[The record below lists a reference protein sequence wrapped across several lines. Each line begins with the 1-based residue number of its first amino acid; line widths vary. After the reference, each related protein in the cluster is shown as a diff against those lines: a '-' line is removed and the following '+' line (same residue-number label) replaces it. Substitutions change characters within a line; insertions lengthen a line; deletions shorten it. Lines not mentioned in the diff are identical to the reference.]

1 MSKNKPFTV
10 DHVGSFLRPQ
20 SIKEARKKVQEGLLS
35 KEELRTIE
43 DQEIKRLVEEQ
54 KAVGIKGITDGEFRR
69 GFWHLDFLEE
79 LNVSKAMFQKLD
91 IIKHSTEKQLQLI
104 IFG

>member
-1 MSKNKPFTV
+1 MSELSKNKPFTV

-54 KAVGIKGITDGEFRR
+54 KAVASKELRMANFGVDFGI
-69 GFWHLDFLEE
+69 
-79 LNVSKAMFQKLD
+79 
-91 IIKHSTEKQLQLI
+91 LI
-104 IFG
+104 F

>member
-1 MSKNKPFTV
+1 MSKNRPFTV

-35 KEELRTIE
+35 KEELRAIE
-43 DQEIKRLVEEQ
+43 DQEIKKLVEDQ

-79 LNVSKAMFQKLD
+79 LNGIEAMFQKLD
-91 IIKHSTEKQLQLI
+91 IIKHSTEKQHQLI

>member
-1 MSKNKPFTV
+1 MSKNRPFTV

-35 KEELRTIE
+35 KEELRAIE
-43 DQEIKRLVEEQ
+43 DQ
-54 KAVGIKGITDGEFRR
+54 
-69 GFWHLDFLEE
+69 
-79 LNVSKAMFQKLD
+79 AMFQKLD
-91 IIKHSTEKQLQLI
+91 IIKLSTEKQLQLI

>member
-10 DHVGSFLRPQ
+10 DHVESFLRPQ
-20 SIKEARKKVQEGLLS
+20 SIKKARKKVQEGLLS

-43 DQEIKRLVEEQ
+43 DQEIKRLVEDQ

-69 GFWHLDFLEE
+69 GFWHLDFRRTKWYRRLCSR
-79 LNVSKAMFQKLD
+79 NW
-91 IIKHSTEKQLQLI
+91 I
-104 IFG
+104 